1 MPQGTETGMHDIEI
15 RNSRADDLPAI
26 ERLYPAA
33 FPDEDLLPLVRQL
46 LMEEPGI
53 LSLVAEAGD
62 AMVGH
67 ILFTLCAIT
76 GSDARAALLAPLCV
90 APQWQRKGIGSAL
103 IRDGLS
109 RLKRDGVAHVYVLGD
124 PAYYG
129 RSGFKPETGVAPPY
143 PLPEE
148 YHEAWQSLGL
158 GSAPPPVHGKLK
170 LPEIWMQPA
179 LWGP

>member
-1 MPQGTETGMHDIEI
+1 MHGIEI

-26 ERLYPAA
+26 ERLYPRA

-46 LMEEPGI
+46 LTEEPGI

-62 AMVGH
+62 AAAGH

-76 GSDARAALLAPLCV
+76 GSDARAALLAPLAV
-90 APQWQRKGIGSAL
+90 APEWQRKGIGSAL
-103 IRDGLS
+103 IREGLD
-109 RLKRDGVAHVYVLGD
+109 RLGQAGVAHVYVLGD
-124 PAYYG
+124 PAFYG
-129 RSGFKPETGVAPPY
+129 RSGFRMETGVAPPY

-148 YHEAWQSLGL
+148 YREAWQSLGL
-158 GSAPPPVHGKLK
+158 GGATPLGRGELL
-170 LPEIWMQPA
+170 LPEVWMQPA

>member
-1 MPQGTETGMHDIEI
+1 MHDIEI
-15 RNSRADDLPAI
+15 RPSRPEDMASV
-26 ERLYPAA
+26 EKLYPAA
-33 FPDEDLLPLVRQL
+33 FPEEDLLPLVRQL
-46 LMEEPGI
+46 LTEEPGI

-62 AMVGH
+62 AIAGH

-76 GSDARAALLAPLCV
+76 GSDARAALLAPLAV
-90 APQWQRKGIGSAL
+90 APEWQRKGIGSAL
-103 IRDGLS
+103 IREGLD
-109 RLKRDGVAHVYVLGD
+109 RLGQAGVAHVYVLGD

-148 YHEAWQSLGL
+148 YRDAWQSLGL
-158 GSAPPPVHGKLK
+158 ASAPLPGHGTLV
-170 LPEIWMQPA
+170 LPKVWMQPA